1 VLVDPVGP
9 AGWDDSRGY
18 DLLVRSLLSAGLV
31 VGLAT
36 AHSGRPATNASP
48 PVAVAAAADLQSALP
63 PIAAEF
69 ERETGR
75 HAALTFGSS
84 GNFYTQIQHG
94 APFDVF
100 LSADIEY
107 PHRLEAAGL
116 AEPGSLYEYATGR
129 LVLWVRTDS
138 GLDVR
143 RGLALLADAS
153 VRRIAVANP
162 AHAPYG
168 RAALAA
174 LQHEGLYEIART
186 KLVLG
191 ENISQAAQFAQSGNA
206 EAGIIALSLAL
217 APGMKAVGRYY
228 EIAAGSYP
236 PIAQGAIVIRASK
249 QKALARQLVDYLK
262 TPAAKSQLESFGFA
276 PGRP

>member
-1 VLVDPVGP
+1 LAALV
-9 AGWDDSRGY
+9 AGA
-18 DLLVRSLLSAGLV
+18 V
-31 VGLAT
+31 T
-36 AHSGRPATNASP
+36 ALSGRVATHASP
-48 PVAVAAAADLQSALP
+48 PLAVAAAADLQSALP

-69 ERETGR
+69 ERETGH
-75 HAALTFGSS
+75 HATLTFGSS
-84 GNFYTQIQHG
+84 GNFYTQIQNG

-100 LSADIEY
+100 FSADIDY
-107 PHRLEAAGL
+107 PRRLEAAGL

-138 GLDVR
+138 ALDVR

-153 VRRIAVANP
+153 VHRIAVANP

-168 RAALAA
+168 RAAVAA
-174 LQHEGLYEIART
+174 LQHAGLYEITRT

-191 ENISQAAQFAQSGNA
+191 ENISQAAQFAQSGTA

-217 APGMKAVGRYY
+217 APGMKAVGRYE

-236 PIAQGAIVIRASK
+236 PIAQGAVVIRASK

-276 PGRP
+276 AGRP